1 MYRRFFKR
9 FFDLLFSA
17 TFLLVMS
24 PVFLLLYLVVRRYL
38 GTPVFFNPTRPGYK
52 GKLFKMY
59 KFRTMT
65 NETGPDGKLLP
76 DEERLT
82 RLGRFLRKT
91 SLDEFPEFLNVL
103 RGEMSVI
110 GPRPLATC
118 YLPRYSPEQARR
130 HDVKPGI
137 TGYAQV
143 HGRNALSWE
152 KKFEL
157 DVWYVDH
164 LSFWTDLKIFI
175 LTFVKVFRQDA
186 ADATESGLGNFMG
199 TPPTTPVP
207 DSESLNDS
215 VDNPERI
222 IPRDS
227 DNGEG
232 RE

>member
-118 YLPRYSPEQARR
+118 YLPR
-130 HDVKPGI
+130 
-137 TGYAQV
+137 
-143 HGRNALSWE
+143 
-152 KKFEL
+152 
-157 DVWYVDH
+157 
-164 LSFWTDLKIFI
+164 
-175 LTFVKVFRQDA
+175 
-186 ADATESGLGNFMG
+186 
-199 TPPTTPVP
+199 
-207 DSESLNDS
+207 
-215 VDNPERI
+215 
-222 IPRDS
+222 
-227 DNGEG
+227 
-232 RE
+232 